1 MPPTTFPPNIDIIS
15 QPHQDTSP
23 VHVGIGIPK
32 HLHPPPFLICVRF
45 VWTCCSVCL
54 SLHPL
59 SSSTTNPV
67 ISRRGENSSQ
77 LMLKE
82 AFVTLWSPHLPLAL
96 LTARD
101 YGLAFTCPY
110 VILNMNFCTLKP
122 SLVSVSLFIWLYV
135 LSCACAYWLKDQLSQ
150 SNNPWRINT
159 THVLWPHTL
168 ILWMKATVLK
178 MSHRDNMLMNIL
190 VGICWPRAVC
200 VPLIYT
206 WFTYSF
212 LERGN
217 SDKTNQGHLVLSS
230 SFIKTIYK
238 LNTFFIVKRV

>member
-67 ISRRGENSSQ
+67 ISRREENSSQ

-96 LTARD
+96 LAARD
-101 YGLAFTCPY
+101 YGLAFTCPCY
-110 VILNMNFCTLKP
+110 FKHDCTLKP
-122 SLVSVSLFIWLYV
+122 SLVCVVVCLYDCI
-135 LSCACAYWLKDQLSQ
+135 SY
-150 SNNPWRINT
+150 
-159 THVLWPHTL
+159 HVLVHIDW
-168 ILWMKATVLK
+168 
-178 MSHRDNMLMNIL
+178 
-190 VGICWPRAVC
+190 
-200 VPLIYT
+200 
-206 WFTYSF
+206 
-212 LERGN
+212 
-217 SDKTNQGHLVLSS
+217 KTNLVNPTIHDGSIPPMCSGHIL
-230 SFIKTIYK
+230 
-238 LNTFFIVKRV
+238 

>member
-1 MPPTTFPPNIDIIS
+1 MPSTTFPPNIDIIS

-23 VHVGIGIPK
+23 VPVGIGIPK
-32 HLHPPPFLICVRF
+32 HLNPPPFLICVRF

-96 LTARD
+96 LAARD

-110 VILNMNFCTLKP
+110 VILNMIFLHFETFISFCYFVYMIVRLIMCLCILIERPTESIQQSMTDQYHPCALATCFN
-122 SLVSVSLFIWLYV
+122 LVDESYCFKNVSCKLV
-135 LSCACAYWLKDQLSQ
+135 
-150 SNNPWRINT
+150 
-159 THVLWPHTL
+159 
-168 ILWMKATVLK
+168 
-178 MSHRDNMLMNIL
+178 
-190 VGICWPRAVC
+190 VGIIC
-200 VPLIYT
+200 
-206 WFTYSF
+206 
-212 LERGN
+212 
-217 SDKTNQGHLVLSS
+217 
-230 SFIKTIYK
+230 
-238 LNTFFIVKRV
+238 